1 MTRLLVLYITLFSL
15 SAFWANGQSVDSLI
29 AYADEQYAAGQYNL
43 AAKEYQR
50 ALFFGPS
57 ESVGELTVK
66 TGDCFLGQNLFSE
79 AEKYY
84 HFASN
89 IIQDDSLRFE
99 ALSKKSVCLI
109 HQHSYQQAILDLYN
123 ANTEFSAWATQQKEF
138 LLGTCFFGMGDFKEA
153 ETHFHLALE
162 EGEHAKKATITTL
175 LQSKKLLKPD
185 PQKAYWMSIFIPG
198 LGQMYSGDFKSGINS
213 AALYFGFLT
222 LLVNMTITSG
232 WVDAIFTVAP
242 WWQRYYTGGYTN
254 AKKIAFA
261 KREANR
267 ANIYRQ
273 IFQLTNE

>member
-1 MTRLLVLYITLFSL
+1 MTRLRILYITLFSL

-66 TGDCFLGQNLFSE
+66 TGDCFLEQNLFRE

-109 HQHSYQQAILDLYN
+109 HQHSYQQAILDLFN
-123 ANTEFSAWATQQKEF
+123 ANTEFSAWATRQKEF

-153 ETHFHLALE
+153 ETHFHLALK
-162 EGEHAKKATITTL
+162 EGEIGKKETITTL
-175 LQSKKLLKPD
+175 LQSKKTYETRSPKSILD
-185 PQKAYWMSIFIPG
+185 EYHYSRFGTNVFRRFQKWHQLCRSVFRVYGFIAEYDHHFW
-198 LGQMYSGDFKSGINS
+198 LGGCY
-213 AALYFGFLT
+213 
-222 LLVNMTITSG
+222 
-232 WVDAIFTVAP
+232 
-242 WWQRYYTGGYTN
+242 
-254 AKKIAFA
+254 
-261 KREANR
+261 
-267 ANIYRQ
+267 IYRCALVAK
-273 IFQLTNE
+273 ILYRRLHEC